1 MKILLHGRVLPGE
14 GVQGPPKSQIP
25 PVPGAP
31 PRTKAASPGC
41 SLPSI
46 HVPKSAAGGPRDL
59 PRGTRSYSYPGKA
72 LPAARTIN
80 LQEIGGLWAAPR
92 RFPRFCWRFRAACGP
107 GAAGPCLQETLPEG
121 KGKKLGELSS
131 QTHPPAYCF
140 LPLAAAGVGWRL
152 AQLLV
157 KEQREERNGELLQS
171 PEQHGA
177 GGRPGGRIHSSPAGP
192 CARG

>member
-1 MKILLHGRVLPGE
+1 M
-14 GVQGPPKSQIP
+14 
-25 PVPGAP
+25 
-31 PRTKAASPGC
+31 
-41 SLPSI
+41 
-46 HVPKSAAGGPRDL
+46 
-59 PRGTRSYSYPGKA
+59 
-72 LPAARTIN
+72 
-80 LQEIGGLWAAPR
+80 GGLWAAPR

-107 GAAGPCLQETLPEG
+107 GAAGRCLQETLPEG

-131 QTHPPAYCF
+131 QTHTRAYCF

-177 GGRPGGRIHSSPAGP
+177 GGVEGASTARLQGPVLGGEGFLQAP
-192 CARG
+192 RGSFGAVMLRLADASLGRG